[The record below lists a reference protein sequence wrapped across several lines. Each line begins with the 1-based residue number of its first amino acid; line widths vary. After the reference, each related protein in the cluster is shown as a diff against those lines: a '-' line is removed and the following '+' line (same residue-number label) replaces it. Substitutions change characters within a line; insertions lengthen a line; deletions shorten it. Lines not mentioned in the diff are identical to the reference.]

1 MTDSRLSFTAR
12 AIILLLGLSL
22 LVMLGVTIKERV
34 SNPHLV
40 TERPTAPQGMGQE
53 QNLLASLM
61 QKVAAEPEGG
71 AQTDP
76 QAVYRALDELLAKEL
91 ASLSKMSGKA
101 LAEARY
107 KKFRMMGANALRKER
122 L

>member
-40 TERPTAPQGMGQE
+40 TERPTAR
-53 QNLLASLM
+53 
-61 QKVAAEPEGG
+61 
-71 AQTDP
+71 
-76 QAVYRALDELLAKEL
+76 RAWDRNRTCWPA
-91 ASLSKMSGKA
+91 
-101 LAEARY
+101 
-107 KKFRMMGANALRKER
+107 
-122 L
+122 

>member
-61 QKVAAEPEGG
+61 QKVAAEP
-71 AQTDP
+71 TNKD
-76 QAVYRALDELLAKEL
+76 AL
-91 ASLSKMSGKA
+91 MH
-101 LAEARY
+101 LAEHLMEQRR
-107 KKFRMMGANALRKER
+107 FRKRKSVSCFTENSI
-122 L
+122 